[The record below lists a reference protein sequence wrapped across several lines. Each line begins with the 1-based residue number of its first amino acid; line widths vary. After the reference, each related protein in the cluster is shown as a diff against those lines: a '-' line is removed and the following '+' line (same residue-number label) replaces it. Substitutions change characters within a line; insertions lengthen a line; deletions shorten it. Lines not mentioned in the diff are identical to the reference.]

1 MGSVSHPAIKDKV
14 ESAKLI
20 LSIGALKS
28 DFNTGMFTYSVP
40 PIRTV
45 EVRN

>member
-1 MGSVSHPAIKDKV
+1 MGSVSYPTIKDKV
-14 ESAKLI
+14 ENAKLI
-20 LSIGALKS
+20 LSVGALKS
-28 DFNTGMFTYSVP
+28 DFNTGMFTYRVA